1 MMSAPKV
8 ARKDGGF
15 GVSFDDVVAFHTL
28 AWREELLEACLCSDV
43 TSKNIFLAVCQFHI
57 HKMCMYIYYWIKFED
72 ANLKFSFQ
80 RPKIKFHAN
89 LKFAFCKFARK
100 FGKFTRKYTKRGHT
114 TAV

>member
-1 MMSAPKV
+1 
-8 ARKDGGF
+8 
-15 GVSFDDVVAFHTL
+15 
-28 AWREELLEACLCSDV
+28 
-43 TSKNIFLAVCQFHI
+43 
-57 HKMCMYIYYWIKFED
+57 MYIYYWIKFED

-114 TAV
+114 TVVSTFKNTSRRESAFNTSTFKTEGRTDTIAYFLQNYLSIIRPKVFSCRHGEENM